1 MSLIFVLFEACSCLA
16 MVILM
21 SSAFSLGLPP
31 FLPLARAA
39 SRPALVRS
47 EMRLCSNS
55 ANIAMSW
62 KNSMPVGVLVL
73 TSSVSDTKWTFRFFS
88 RSSVSI
94 NCFHDR
100 PRRSNFQTTRVSPSL
115 RYSMAARNS
124 LRRKADSGLLIGE
137 DSRNP
142 SLFQGIYL
150 EGEMLFRFRDT
161 CIANFL

>member
-1 MSLIFVLFEACSCLA
+1 
-16 MVILM
+16 M

-39 SRPALVRS
+39 WMPALVRS
-47 EMRLCSNS
+47 EIRLCSNS

-73 TSSVSDTKWTFRFFS
+73 TSSVSDTKWMFLFFS

-94 NCFHDR
+94 NCFNDR

-115 RYSMAARNS
+115 RYSMAARNA
-124 LRRKADSGLLIGE
+124 LRSKRTPVYLSVNIRATPRFFKASIWRARCCTVFE
-137 DSRNP
+137 TRV
-142 SLFQGIYL
+142 
-150 EGEMLFRFRDT
+150 
-161 CIANFL
+161 